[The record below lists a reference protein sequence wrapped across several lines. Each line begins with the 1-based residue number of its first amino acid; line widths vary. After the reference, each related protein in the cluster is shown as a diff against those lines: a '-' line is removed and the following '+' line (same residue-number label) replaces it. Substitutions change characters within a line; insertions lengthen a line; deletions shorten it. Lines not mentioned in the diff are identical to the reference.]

1 MEIMDPSSTQFLI
14 VQELDF
20 FIRGLAF
27 GELNN
32 TRVKTG
38 GKTSFNIKI
47 HK

>member
-1 MEIMDPSSTQFLI
+1 MEIIDRWSTQFLI

-32 TRVKTG
+32 NTGVKTG
-38 GKTSFNIKI
+38 GKTI